1 MLPLKDP
8 TLLKTQSLIDN
19 QWVDA
24 VDRTTIDVTN
34 PFVSSPR
41 PCRTR
46 PWT

>member
-24 VDRTTIDVTN
+24 TDRTTT
-34 PFVSSPR
+34 VSYTHLR
-41 PCRTR
+41 AHET
-46 PWT
+46 